1 MEQQQLQKAYLTS
14 RRTTMITALG
24 RAEAFVADFDEQRD
38 QGQVAIRL
46 EYLNNMWTT
55 LEEVQGQL
63 EDIEC
68 GEQANYNLA
77 WQTLVDRYAN
87 EYLLKKRHLQ
97 ALFEINSAKRETA
110 ASLHA
115 LVDEFQR
122 HTKILCQLGEPTESW
137 STILEHLL
145 CTKLPDDTLKAW
157 EEYASTSSNPNY
169 DCLIEFL
176 QRRMRVLESILDSQF
191 PCIMCFT
198 SNSAC
203 KCPACNQ
210 DHHPLM
216 KCARFNQ
223 QSHSERL
230 RFVSSKHLCHNCLK
244 SDHIARNCSSTYSCK
259 HCRKRH
265 HTMLHSGDVTR
276 SVNDS
281 PSTAS
286 SMSTQAIQSAASS
299 VAESVPRSSVV
310 NVEECSRVVASASA
324 PQSREDVFLLT
335 VLVKVVD
342 AYGQDH
348 IARVLLDS
356 ASQPNLITDRLA
368 RRLHLKRTSVN
379 VTIQGAGN
387 TSKKVKE
394 SIFARIKSRNDSF
407 ECGVDLLLINIL
419 TADLPAQ
426 DMCIED
432 WQIPQNLSLTDP
444 MFNKSQQIVM
454 VLVNNYSVEEH
465 HCEDFFQSTTSR
477 DETGRYIVRVPR
489 KPDFDAMLGESKIG
503 ALRRFEQLERR
514 LERDQKLKEEYHDFM
529 REYLSLGHMRL
540 VESDDGNHS
549 HTYYLPHHP
558 VIKEASTTTKVRVVF
573 DGSARTSTGFSLN
586 EALCVGPVVQDDLL
600 AIILRFLTHPVALV
614 GDIAKMYRQVGL
626 HPDDCPLQRI
636 LFRFTKNS
644 PVQTYELQ
652 TVTYGLSPSSFLAT
666 RALQQVASDEGNDY
680 PVAGQALRKNFYVD
694 DFIGGAKTIEEAIQ
708 LREEL
713 ANLLLKGGFML
724 RKWTSNR
731 LEVLQGLQDDQIGTQ
746 SSLQFTPNESI
757 KALRNSMGSQS
768 PTHFVSIPQYSNV
781 MSLQQS
787 DQSSP
792 TSLDSS
798 IRSA

>member
-68 GEQANYNLA
+68 GEQGRQVNADIRANFEPRLFQIKAALLSKLPVLNQARIPESSSSPSSALAGLKLPTISLPEFNGDYMQWLGFHDTFLALIHSNSDVAAIQKFHYLRAALKGEAAQLIESIAICSANYNLA

-176 QRRMRVLESILDSQF
+176 QRRMRVLESILVNHHQPASVPNVSSHSSKRAPNF
-191 PCIMCFT
+191 RVSCAST

-210 DHHPLM
+210 DHPLM

-281 PSTAS
+281 PSTRT

-310 NVEECSRVVASASA
+310 NVEECPRVVASASA

-356 ASQPNLITDRLA
+356 ASQPNLITNRLA
-368 RRLHLKRTSVN
+368 RRLHLKADFCERDNS
-379 VTIQGAGN
+379 G
-387 TSKKVKE
+387 SWKYFKE
-394 SIFARIKSRNDSF
+394 S
-407 ECGVDLLLINIL
+407 EGINL
-419 TADLPAQ
+419 
-426 DMCIED
+426 CSN
-432 WQIPQNLSLTDP
+432 QI
-444 MFNKSQQIVM
+444 
-454 VLVNNYSVEEH
+454 
-465 HCEDFFQSTTSR
+465 
-477 DETGRYIVRVPR
+477 
-489 KPDFDAMLGESKIG
+489 A
-503 ALRRFEQLERR
+503 ER
-514 LERDQKLKEEYHDFM
+514 
-529 REYLSLGHMRL
+529 
-540 VESDDGNHS
+540 
-549 HTYYLPHHP
+549 
-558 VIKEASTTTKVRVVF
+558 
-573 DGSARTSTGFSLN
+573 
-586 EALCVGPVVQDDLL
+586 
-600 AIILRFLTHPVALV
+600 
-614 GDIAKMYRQVGL
+614 
-626 HPDDCPLQRI
+626 
-636 LFRFTKNS
+636 
-644 PVQTYELQ
+644 
-652 TVTYGLSPSSFLAT
+652 
-666 RALQQVASDEGNDY
+666 
-680 PVAGQALRKNFYVD
+680 
-694 DFIGGAKTIEEAIQ
+694 
-708 LREEL
+708 
-713 ANLLLKGGFML
+713 
-724 RKWTSNR
+724 
-731 LEVLQGLQDDQIGTQ
+731 
-746 SSLQFTPNESI
+746 QF
-757 KALRNSMGSQS
+757 
-768 PTHFVSIPQYSNV
+768 
-781 MSLQQS
+781 
-787 DQSSP
+787 
-792 TSLDSS
+792 
-798 IRSA
+798 

>member
-68 GEQANYNLA
+68 GEQAFHKFHSLRAALTCEAAPLIASLASCSANYNLA
-77 WQTLVDRYAN
+77 WQTLVHMYAS

-97 ALFEINSAKRETA
+97 ALFEINS
-110 ASLHA
+110 
-115 LVDEFQR
+115 R

-176 QRRMRVLESILDSQF
+176 QRRMRVLESILVNHHQPASVPNVSSHSSKRAPNF
-191 PCIMCFT
+191 RVSCAST

-210 DHHPLM
+210 DHPLM

-281 PSTAS
+281 PSTRT

-407 ECGVDLLLINIL
+407 ECGVDLLLMDTL

-426 DMCIED
+426 DICIAD
-432 WQIPQNLSLTDP
+432 WQIPQNLSLADP
-444 MFNKSQQIVM
+444 MFNKSQQIDM
-454 VLVNNYSVEEH
+454 VL
-465 HCEDFFQSTTSR
+465 
-477 DETGRYIVRVPR
+477 
-489 KPDFDAMLGESKIG
+489 
-503 ALRRFEQLERR
+503 
-514 LERDQKLKEEYHDFM
+514 
-529 REYLSLGHMRL
+529 
-540 VESDDGNHS
+540 
-549 HTYYLPHHP
+549 
-558 VIKEASTTTKVRVVF
+558 
-573 DGSARTSTGFSLN
+573 
-586 EALCVGPVVQDDLL
+586 
-600 AIILRFLTHPVALV
+600 
-614 GDIAKMYRQVGL
+614 
-626 HPDDCPLQRI
+626 
-636 LFRFTKNS
+636 
-644 PVQTYELQ
+644 
-652 TVTYGLSPSSFLAT
+652 
-666 RALQQVASDEGNDY
+666 
-680 PVAGQALRKNFYVD
+680 
-694 DFIGGAKTIEEAIQ
+694 GAKHYHSFFPSTARLQ
-708 LREEL
+708 L
-713 ANLLLKGGFML
+713 ADNLPTL
-724 RKWTSNR
+724 
-731 LEVLQGLQDDQIGTQ
+731 VD
-746 SSLQFTPNESI
+746 
-757 KALRNSMGSQS
+757 KAFSVG
-768 PTHFVSIPQYSNV
+768 
-781 MSLQQS
+781 
-787 DQSSP
+787 
-792 TSLDSS
+792 
-798 IRSA
+798 